1 VKRRGEEGKERRRIR
16 GSRRGKGYE
25 EEGRKGDEMRREDT
39 RKEEKRMGEVEK
51 RRRGEGK

>member
-39 RKEEKRMGEVEK
+39 R
-51 RRRGEGK
+51 